1 MLECKLENHTIR
13 YLSFGEGNPI
23 IIMHGGGP
31 NDHHYMQT
39 DLEPLFEKRMGWQR
53 IYVDLPGHGQTL
65 WPEWVTSSDQIL
77 DMLCDFIDQVIPDRK
92 FTLAG
97 LSWGGEIS
105 LGIVSRRAQ
114 QVEGLYLSVP
124 AVNVERS
131 ERKIPEDTILVKNP
145 DFVTGL
151 QEDERWITEVITVQD
166 PSFLERLRREIF
178 SVSIVNDK
186 NGTNWEITASIFSY
200 DAKKIFLDKPT
211 LILTGRQ
218 DDRVGYQDAWDLVE
232 NFPRATFAVLDRA
245 SHFLSI
251 EQNALMKALI
261 DEWLDRVEED
271 RHLSGGKGA
280 TAPRYE
286 EGA

>member
-23 IIMHGGGP
+23 IIMHGAGP
-31 NDHHYMQT
+31 NDHQYMQS
-39 DLEPLFEKRMGWQR
+39 DFEPLLENRKGWQR
-53 IYVDLPGHGQTL
+53 IYLDLPGHGQTL
-65 WPEWVTSSDQIL
+65 WPEWATSSDQIL
-77 DMLCDFIDQVIPDRK
+77 DLLCDFIDQVIPGRK

-97 LSWGGEIS
+97 LSWGGELA
-105 LGIVSRRAQ
+105 LGIVGRRAQ
-114 QVEGLYLSVP
+114 QVEGLCLSVP

-131 ERKIPEDTILVKNP
+131 ERTVPEDTTLVKNP
-145 DFVTGL
+145 DFVAGL
-151 QEDERWITEVITVQD
+151 QEDELWITEVITVQD

-178 SVSIVNDK
+178 SVSRHNDK
-186 NGTNWEITASIFSY
+186 NGTNWEIRAQQFTY
-200 DAKKIFLDKPT
+200 DAMKISLDKPT

-261 DEWLDRVEED
+261 DEWLDRVEEG

-280 TAPRYE
+280 STPRI
-286 EGA
+286 